1 MDDRYQIIQRTAEL
15 SFGTQFEA
23 TDKLISR
30 QAQIHRFDVPGE
42 GAPSDWKKLYN
53 EGSGSL
59 TTLSHMGLP
68 IIYDKGVNSAGPYLI
83 RQLVDEPTLASRL
96 EQGPLSEYE
105 VWELAQQ
112 LLDIHL
118 AGVSKGYFHGAL
130 SPERI
135 CYATRPGGEKRY
147 YITDFGLPELHNL
160 INGTQDYFGQPCLIS
175 LEQAEGEAPSESSEI
190 FSIGQLL
197 YLCLAENHPFA
208 SNDVGEM
215 AKLHKDYPLAP
226 ISSTRDDI
234 PEGMVNWMKQM
245 TSTNPKARFATY
257 AEALADLP
265 GPVQTAPIPV
275 IPTTTTQQQVAA
287 VGQTTT
293 VQQAVAA
300 QTGTQAV
307 SFATTTQ
314 AVTASQGGTAKSTNT
329 LKQLLQEPLIIGG
342 VVVVVIL
349 IVVGLFVFSDDGKE
363 ASSSKANVVSNESS
377 ESSDEQSDGE
387 GSLEDDLETGLIVA
401 LNFEGKLSASN
412 DKGIKVETLQQAPI
426 FANGLSRKGLVLDKN
441 HYYRLPLDGLIS
453 GGDSATF
460 TVSLW
465 LQNMDQHAPAFVSDE
480 PWSGSSAQKIA
491 DKAGADLWQWNPE
504 NVSSQAQAKSKNE
517 WSLLTMVISR
527 KKNQVTVYSNGEKMG
542 TSSTEAVDSLD
553 SQKYLYIGCDSRKKF
568 NFASPTVIDQLYIW
582 DRKLSSK
589 EVRGVYK
596 EQFT

>member
-30 QAQIHRFDVPGE
+30 QAQIHRFDIPGE
-42 GAPSDWKKLYN
+42 DAPSDWKKLFN

-68 IIYDKGVNSAGPYLI
+68 IIYDKGVNGAGPYLI

-112 LLDIHL
+112 LLDIHS
-118 AGVSKGYFHGAL
+118 AGVSKEYFHGAL

-160 INGTQDYFGQPCLIS
+160 IHGTQDYFGQPCLIS
-175 LEQAEGEAPSESSEI
+175 LEQAKGDAPSEISEI

-208 SNDVGEM
+208 SNDVSEI
-215 AKLHKDYPLAP
+215 AKLHKNYPLPP
-226 ISSTRDDI
+226 ISDTRDDI

-245 TSTNPKARFATY
+245 TTTNPKARFATY
-257 AEALADLP
+257 AEAMEALP

-275 IPTTTTQQQVAA
+275 IPTATTQQTVA
-287 VGQTTT
+287 
-293 VQQAVAA
+293 AVAA

-307 SFATTTQ
+307 SFTTTTQ
-314 AVTASQGGTAKSTNT
+314 AITASQGGAAKSGSA

-349 IVVGLFVFSDDGKE
+349 MIVGVLVFSDDEK
-363 ASSSKANVVSNESS
+363 ADSSTKAAVVSDESS
-377 ESSDEQSDGE
+377 EDSDEEE
-387 GSLEDDLETGLIVA
+387 GSADLVLEGLEAGLVVA
-401 LNFEGKLSASN
+401 LNFESRLSASN
-412 DKGIKVETLQQAPI
+412 SKSIKAEPLKQAPVYKE
-426 FANGLSRKGLVLDKN
+426 GVSRKGLVLDKN
-441 HYYRLPLDGLIS
+441 HYYRLPLKDLLPAGKS
-453 GGDSATF
+453 STF
-460 TVSLW
+460 TISLW
-465 LQNMDQHAPAFVSDE
+465 LKNMDEQEPSFISDE
-480 PWSGSSAQKIA
+480 PWSGASSEKLPRKG
-491 DKAGADLWQWNPE
+491 DGELWQWNPE
-504 NVSSQAQAKSKNE
+504 NSSRSHQAKSKNE
-517 WSLLTMVISR
+517 WSLLTMIISR
-527 KKNQVTVYSNGEKMG
+527 KNSQVTIYRNGEKIG
-542 TSSTEAVDSLD
+542 LSSTEAVDSL
-553 SQKYLYIGCDSRKKF
+553 SNQEYLYIGCDSGKKF
-568 NFASPTVIDQLYIW
+568 NFATPTVIDQLYIW

-589 EVRGVYK
+589 EIRSV
-596 EQFT
+596 FTEKFTF